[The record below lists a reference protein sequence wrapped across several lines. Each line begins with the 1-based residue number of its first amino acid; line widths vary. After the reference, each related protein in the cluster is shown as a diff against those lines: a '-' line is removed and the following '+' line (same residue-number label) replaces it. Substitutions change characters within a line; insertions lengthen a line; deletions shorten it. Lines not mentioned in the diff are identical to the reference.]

1 MRHIITMTLFFSLM
15 SINLNAKVMEDASDS
30 ILYGQNLEVSSNAN
44 IIEGDI
50 KISKNRSVSKD
61 GDRWKDNT
69 IPYKFESNVSNAT
82 KQMVLDA
89 IKYIESKTYVKF
101 IQRSSQNNYINIIS
115 DEEACWSYV
124 GMIGGKQELNVVH
137 SCGKGSTI
145 HEFSHALGLWHEQ
158 SREDRDNYVTIHWNN
173 IKEADDEFDYKQNF
187 TREIKYS
194 SDIGPYDFSS
204 IMHYGKYYFS
214 KNGKPTITTKNGE
227 SIGQRRG
234 YSRGDILAI
243 NKMYP
248 ELTAIGVI
256 PQTTTCPGERIT
268 IHMDDE
274 DWGNGN
280 RHRGWMGAISQG
292 RNTTF
297 RFCKVSGKNFKS
309 LDTYDNY
316 AVLRLGKQCPNG
328 SIPFVRYFDNED
340 YGNGNW
346 SQGNIYPNKSN
357 RDTTL
362 YFCLFKGKGAGA
374 SNTMSSFPN
383 IGIRYGVFTPSNFSK
398 AIQKGHI
405 RIDDED
411 FRNRDRHYTNDEAS
425 KSIVYGGSNT
435 SINLSRVREIQKPKE
450 NPYAESSIDEKDNET
465 EDNQTIGI
473 LNIGRVK

>member
-15 SINLNAKVMEDASDS
+15 SINLNADNRGYYLKNNLWKDYNISVCWESYNDLGSTQAKRDLVRDVIKDTWEKESNIRFSGWGECPPIRAATRGRSGVTAPSLSPPDMLESPDIRIRVLETGPGVRYFGRNLKNKESGIEFNFTFNNWGKDACSDH
-30 ILYGQNLEVSSNAN
+30 I
-44 IIEGDI
+44 DTCI
-50 KISKNRSVSKD
+50 KIIAV
-61 GDRWKDNT
+61 
-69 IPYKFESNVSNAT
+69 
-82 KQMVLDA
+82 
-89 IKYIESKTYVKF
+89 
-101 IQRSSQNNYINIIS
+101 
-115 DEEACWSYV
+115 
-124 GMIGGKQELNVVH
+124 
-137 SCGKGSTI
+137 
-145 HEFSHALGLWHEQ
+145 HEFGHALGIVHEQ
-158 SREDRDNYVTIHWNN
+158 NRPDTPLSCKDRNSKGNGDTIVGDWDISSVMNYCNPRWSNYGVLSDGDKATI
-173 IKEADDEFDYKQNF
+173 KQ
-187 TREIKYS
+187 
-194 SDIGPYDFSS
+194 
-204 IMHYGKYYFS
+204 
-214 KNGKPTITTKNGE
+214 
-227 SIGQRRG
+227 
-234 YSRGDILAI
+234 
-243 NKMYP
+243 MYP
-248 ELTAIGVI
+248 EITQIGII
-256 PQTTTCPGERIT
+256 PETTNCPINESGVSERIT

-274 DWGNGN
+274 DSQNGN
-280 RHRGWMGAISQG
+280 SHRGWMGAISQG

-316 AVLRLGKQCPNG
+316 AVLRLSKQCPNG
-328 SIPFVRYFDNED
+328 SIPFTRYFDNED
-340 YGNGNW
+340 NANANW
-346 SQGNIYPNKSN
+346 SLGNIYPNKSN
-357 RDTTL
+357 RNTTL

-383 IGIRYGVFTPSNFSK
+383 IGIRYGVFAPSNFSK